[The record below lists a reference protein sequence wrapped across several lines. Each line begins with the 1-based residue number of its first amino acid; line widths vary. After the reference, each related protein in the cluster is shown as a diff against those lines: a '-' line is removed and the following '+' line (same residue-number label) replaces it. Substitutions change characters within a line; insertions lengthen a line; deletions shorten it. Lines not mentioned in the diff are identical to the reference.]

1 MRATRKYIL
10 RANIFLLLILL
21 VNNATAGGIVVGGTR
36 VIYEG
41 NKKEA
46 ALSIKNNSAA
56 SPFLLQSWV
65 DNGDGK
71 TRGPFMVTPPLFRIE
86 PEEDHELRI
95 AKTGSLPE
103 DRESLFYL
111 NIRAI
116 PPSSPEAV
124 NTLKLVVKTRI
135 KLFYRPQALV
145 VDAQT
150 AYQQL
155 KFHLAGGH
163 LLAENPTPFYM
174 VFDSLKIGATRIQSA
189 DMLAPFAS
197 QRFALPATE
206 TGRVVSWRVINDY
219 GGVTKPETRSL

>member
-95 AKTGSLPE
+95 AKTGGLPE

-155 KFHLAGGH
+155 KFHLAEGH

>member
-155 KFHLAGGH
+155 KFHLVEGH

>member
-36 VIYEG
+36 VIYEC

-155 KFHLAGGH
+155 KFHLAEGH

>member
-155 KFHLAGGH
+155 KFHLAEGH

>member
-1 MRATRKYIL
+1 MRAMRKYIFKV
-10 RANIFLLLILL
+10 NIFLLLMLS

-36 VIYEG
+36 IIYEG

-86 PEEDHELRI
+86 PEEDRELRI

-155 KFHLAGGH
+155 KFHLAEGH

-174 VFDSLKIGATRIQSA
+174 VFDSLKVGATRIQSA

-197 QRFALPATE
+197 QRFALPTKE
-206 TGRVVSWRVINDY
+206 TGREVSWRVINDY
-219 GGVTKPETRSL
+219 GGVTKPETRPL

>member
-1 MRATRKYIL
+1 MRATRKCIL
-10 RANIFLLLILL
+10 RANIFLLLILMM
-21 VNNATAGGIVVGGTR
+21 NNATAGGIVVGGTR

-155 KFHLAGGH
+155 KFHLAEGH

-174 VFDSLKIGATRIQSA
+174 VFDSLKIGATRIQNA

-219 GGVTKPETRSL
+219 GGVTKPETRPL

>member
-1 MRATRKYIL
+1 MRAMRKYIL
-10 RANIFLLLILL
+10 KVNIFLLLMLS

-36 VIYEG
+36 IIYEG

-86 PEEDHELRI
+86 PEEDRELRI

-155 KFHLAGGH
+155 KFHLAEGH

-174 VFDSLKIGATRIQSA
+174 VFDSLKVGATRIQSA

-197 QRFALPATE
+197 QRFALPTKE
-206 TGRVVSWRVINDY
+206 TGREVSWRVINDY
-219 GGVTKPETRSL
+219 GGVTKPETRRL

>member
-1 MRATRKYIL
+1 MRAMIKYIL
-10 RANIFLLLILL
+10 KVNIFLLLMLS

-36 VIYEG
+36 IIYEG

-86 PEEDHELRI
+86 PEEDRELRI

-155 KFHLAGGH
+155 KFHLAEGH

-174 VFDSLKIGATRIQSA
+174 VFDSLKVGATRIQSA

-197 QRFALPATE
+197 QRFALPTKE
-206 TGRVVSWRVINDY
+206 TGREVSWRVINDY
-219 GGVTKPETRSL
+219 GGVTKPETRPL

>member
-1 MRATRKYIL
+1 MRAMRKYSL
-10 RANIFLLLILL
+10 KVNIFLLLMLS

-36 VIYEG
+36 IIYEG

-86 PEEDHELRI
+86 PEEDRELRI

-155 KFHLAGGH
+155 KFHLAEGH

-174 VFDSLKIGATRIQSA
+174 VFDSLKVGATRIQSA

-197 QRFALPATE
+197 QRFALPTKE
-206 TGRVVSWRVINDY
+206 TGREVSWRVINDY
-219 GGVTKPETRSL
+219 GGVTKPETRPL

>member
-1 MRATRKYIL
+1 MRAMRKYIL
-10 RANIFLLLILL
+10 RVNIFLLLMLS

-36 VIYEG
+36 IIYEG

-86 PEEDHELRI
+86 PEEDRELRI

-155 KFHLAGGH
+155 KFHLAEGH

-174 VFDSLKIGATRIQSA
+174 VFDSLKVGATRIQNA

-197 QRFALPATE
+197 QRFALPTKE
-206 TGRVVSWRVINDY
+206 TGREVSWRVINDY
-219 GGVTKPETRSL
+219 GGVTKPETRPL

>member
-71 TRGPFMVTPPLFRIE
+71 ARGPFMVTPPLFRIE

-155 KFHLAGGH
+155 KFHLAEGH

>member
-1 MRATRKYIL
+1 MRAMRKYIL
-10 RANIFLLLILL
+10 KVNIFLLLMLS

-36 VIYEG
+36 IIYEG

-86 PEEDHELRI
+86 PEEDRELRI

-155 KFHLAGGH
+155 KFHLAEGH

-174 VFDSLKIGATRIQSA
+174 VFDSLKVGATRIQSA

-197 QRFALPATE
+197 QRFALPTKE
-206 TGRVVSWRVINDY
+206 TGREVSWRVINDY
-219 GGVTKPETRSL
+219 GGVTKPETRPL

>member
-155 KFHLAGGH
+155 KFHLAEGH

-219 GGVTKPETRSL
+219 GGVTKPETRPL

>member
-21 VNNATAGGIVVGGTR
+21 VHNATAGGIVVGGTR

-155 KFHLAGGH
+155 KFHLAEGH

>member
-1 MRATRKYIL
+1 MRAMRKYIL
-10 RANIFLLLILL
+10 KVNIFLLLMLS

-36 VIYEG
+36 IIYEG

-86 PEEDHELRI
+86 PEEDRELRI

-155 KFHLAGGH
+155 KFHLAEGH

-174 VFDSLKIGATRIQSA
+174 VLDSLKVGATRIQSA

-197 QRFALPATE
+197 QRFALPTKE
-206 TGRVVSWRVINDY
+206 TGREVSWRVINDY
-219 GGVTKPETRSL
+219 GGVTKPETRPL

>member
-1 MRATRKYIL
+1 MHAMRNFIL
-10 RANIFLLLILL
+10 RTNLFFLLLLM
-21 VNNATAGGIVVGGTR
+21 VNDVTAGGIVVGGTR
-36 VIYEG
+36 VIYEA

-46 ALSIKNNSAA
+46 AISVKNNSAE

-86 PEEDHELRI
+86 PSEDHELRI
-95 AKTGSLPE
+95 TKTGNLPE

-135 KLFYRPQALV
+135 KLFYRPKSLLA
-145 VDAQT
+145 DAQT
-150 AYQQL
+150 AYQQI
-155 KFHLAGGH
+155 KFHLAGDQ
-163 LLAENPTPFYM
+163 LVAENPTPIYV
-174 VFDSLKIGATRIQSA
+174 VFDNLKVGATRIESA

-197 QRFALPATE
+197 QHFTLPASE
-206 TGRVVSWRVINDY
+206 TGREVSWRVINDY
-219 GGVTKPETRSL
+219 GGVTKPETRHL

>member
-86 PEEDHELRI
+86 SEEDHELRI

-155 KFHLAGGH
+155 KFHLAEGH

-174 VFDSLKIGATRIQSA
+174 VFDSLKVGATRIQSA

-197 QRFALPATE
+197 QRFALPTKE

-219 GGVTKPETRSL
+219 GGVTKPETRTL

>member
-1 MRATRKYIL
+1 MM
-10 RANIFLLLILL
+10 
-21 VNNATAGGIVVGGTR
+21 NNATAGGIVVGGTR

-155 KFHLAGGH
+155 KFHLADGH

-174 VFDSLKIGATRIQSA
+174 VFDSLKIGATRIQNA

-219 GGVTKPETRSL
+219 GGVTKPETRPL

>member
-1 MRATRKYIL
+1 MRSMRNL
-10 RANIFLLLILL
+10 FFRANLCVL
-21 VNNATAGGIVVGGTR
+21 VMAISHSAIAGGIVVGATR
-36 VIYEG
+36 VIYEAS
-41 NKKEA
+41 KKEA
-46 ALSIKNNSAA
+46 ALTIKNNSAT

-86 PEEDHELRI
+86 PSEDHELRI
-95 AKTGSLPE
+95 TKTGNLPD

-135 KLFYRPQALV
+135 KLFYRPKKLLA
-145 VDAQT
+145 DAQT

-155 KFHLAGGH
+155 KFHLAGDQ
-163 LLAENPTPFYM
+163 LVVENPTPLYL
-174 VFDSLKIGATRIQSA
+174 VFDSLKVGATRIQSA

-197 QRFALPATE
+197 QRFALPTKE
-206 TGRVVSWRVINDY
+206 TGREVSWRVINDY
-219 GGVTKPETRSL
+219 GGVTKPETRHL

>member
-95 AKTGSLPE
+95 AKTGGLPE

-155 KFHLAGGH
+155 KFHLAEGH

-197 QRFALPATE
+197 QRFTLPATE

>member
-1 MRATRKYIL
+1 MM
-10 RANIFLLLILL
+10 
-21 VNNATAGGIVVGGTR
+21 NNATAGGIVVGGTR

-155 KFHLAGGH
+155 KFHLAEGH

-174 VFDSLKIGATRIQSA
+174 VFDSLKIGATRIQNA

-219 GGVTKPETRSL
+219 GGVTKPETRPL

>member
-1 MRATRKYIL
+1 MRAMRKFIL
-10 RANIFLLLILL
+10 RVNLFIFLLFM
-21 VNNATAGGIVVGGTR
+21 VNNVTAGGIVVGGTR
-36 VIYEG
+36 IIYEG

-46 ALSIKNNSAA
+46 ALGVKNNSTE

-86 PEEDHELRI
+86 PLEDHELRI

-116 PPSSPEAV
+116 PPSSPDAV
-124 NTLKLVVKTRI
+124 NTLKLVVKTRL

-145 VDAQT
+145 ADA
-150 AYQQL
+150 
-155 KFHLAGGH
+155 
-163 LLAENPTPFYM
+163 
-174 VFDSLKIGATRIQSA
+174 
-189 DMLAPFAS
+189 
-197 QRFALPATE
+197 
-206 TGRVVSWRVINDY
+206 
-219 GGVTKPETRSL
+219 